1 MTFKQFRRWC
11 NDRACDGWWGHQEA
25 LLCIDV
31 MSQIQK
37 LPFWKRER
45 VWKQI
50 EGRMM
55 LEVIGPTNRKIKE
68 ITGVDVD
75 AK

>member
-1 MTFKQFRRWC
+1 MTFRQFQKWC
-11 NDRACDGWWGHQEA
+11 NDRACDGCWGYQEA

-31 MSQIQK
+31 MSQIRR

-55 LEVIGPTNRKIKE
+55 LEVIGPTNQKIKE
-68 ITGVDVD
+68 ITGVDVN